1 MTGRRLYWEA
11 MDAAPLLVEVAGRL
25 RDARLEAVLIGNA
38 AAALQGAPVTTVDFD
53 FFFRKTA
60 RNLAKL
66 KSIARAL
73 DATVMRPYYPASELY
88 RIVRDR
94 DGLQVDF
101 MGAIHGIRSF
111 EGVRDRASW
120 IEVGGIPLRVA
131 ALDDIIRSKRA
142 ARRPRDRAVLEILEK
157 AREQASKASRPTAR
171 RRSSRE

>member
-1 MTGRRLYWEA
+1 VVRLYCGV
-11 MDAAPLLVEVAGRL
+11 DATPLLAEVAQQVHE
-25 RDARLEAVLIGNA
+25 ARLDAVLIGNA

-60 RNLAKL
+60 RNVAKL
-66 KSIARAL
+66 KAIARGL
-73 DATVMRPYYPASELY
+73 DATILRPFYPASELY

-111 EGVRDRASW
+111 EGLRERASSME
-120 IEVGGIPLRVA
+120 IGGMPLRVA

-142 ARRPRDRAVLEILEK
+142 AKRPRDRAVLEILEK
-157 AREQASKASRPTAR
+157 AREEAEKARGRAR
-171 RRSSRE
+171 NGPSRE